1 MQRILVVMGTR
12 PDVVKL
18 APVVHALRRAD
29 DRFDTRVLFTSQHRD
44 LAASMIE
51 YFDLRPDH
59 DLDIMTAGQSPS
71 GITARLL
78 GLLDDLYEADRPDRV
93 IVLGDTTS
101 AMAAAMAAFHRKIS
115 VAHVEAGLRTG
126 SRYNPFPEEMNRRLI
141 TQLADLHFAAT
152 EANRENLLRENVHPG
167 SIHVTGNPVID
178 ALGHILNDPAAIPP
192 RQASEILARRN
203 RIILLTTH
211 RRENFGEAQQAI
223 FAAIGGIVEEHDD
236 VEVVFPV
243 HPNPAVAEAIAEW
256 LPPHPRIHCIEP
268 LDYPAFIRLLSLAH
282 LVLSDSGGLQEEA
295 PALGRP
301 LLVLRT
307 TTERREAVDA
317 GAAILAGVEEEA
329 IMLHARHLLTDADA
343 YAAMAVPR
351 FPFGAGGAAE
361 RIVEWLGRV

>member
-18 APVVHALRRAD
+18 APVVHALRRVG

-78 GLLDDLYEADRPDRV
+78 GLLDDLYEAERPDRV

-178 ALGHILNDPAAIPP
+178 ALGHILNDPAATAP

-223 FAAIGGIVEEHDD
+223 FAAIGAIVEEHDD

-268 LDYPAFIRLLSLAH
+268 LDYPAFIRLLSLAS

-301 LLVLRT
+301 LLVLRS

-329 IMLHARHLLTDADA
+329 IVLHARRLLTDADV

-361 RIVEWLGRV
+361 RIVEWLG